1 LAVGSSLNPVSTNP
15 ATVAIRSAVRECLAS
30 CSAGDTVL
38 VAVSGGA
45 DSLALAAALVPE
57 CKNMLINL
65 VGVTIDHQLQ
75 NRSGEQATKVSSQL
89 SKLGIS
95 LIEVIKVDVE
105 LVDGLEASARRA
117 RYVAL
122 DAIAE
127 THDAKL
133 IFLGHTLNDQAES
146 VLLGLA
152 RGSGARSLS
161 GMARCTGKYCRPLLG
176 ITRLET
182 LATCAEND
190 LIPWIDP
197 HNSDSQFARV
207 RVRTDAL
214 PKLEESIGP
223 GITEALARS
232 ADLLRD
238 DADALDA
245 LANDFAAGLNLA
257 DLEISA
263 LAALAR
269 AVRTRVLRI
278 AIYAAGAPMGSI
290 TADHVASV
298 EAFVTSWH
306 GQGACSLPGGVK
318 VERISGRLS
327 LLSR

>member
-1 LAVGSSLNPVSTNP
+1 
-15 ATVAIRSAVRECLAS
+15 VRECLSS

-57 CKNMLINL
+57 AKNLLVNL

-75 NRSGEQATKVSSQL
+75 KNSGEQATKVLAQL
-89 SKLGIS
+89 LELGIDKVE
-95 LIEVIKVDVE
+95 IVKVDVE
-105 LVDGLEASARRA
+105 MLDGLEASARRA
-117 RYVAL
+117 RYAAL
-122 DAIAE
+122 DALAE
-127 THDAKL
+127 KHNARL
-133 IFLGHTLNDQAES
+133 VFLGHTLNDQAES

-161 GMARCTGKYCRPLLG
+161 GMARCTGKYCRPLLE
-176 ITRLET
+176 ITRLQT
-182 LATCAEND
+182 LAACDENK
-190 LIPWIDP
+190 LTPWVDP
-197 HNSDSQFARV
+197 HNSDLSFARV

-238 DADALDA
+238 DADALDGWA
-245 LANDFAAGLNLA
+245 TQVAAELDLANLEITRLA
-257 DLEISA
+257 DLPK
-263 LAALAR
+263 
-269 AVRTRVLRI
+269 AVRTRLLRK

-290 TADHVASV
+290 TAEHVASV

-318 VERISGRLS
+318 VSRISGRLS

>member
-1 LAVGSSLNPVSTNP
+1 MVGSSLNPVSTNP
-15 ATVAIRSAVRECLAS
+15 ATVAIRSAVRECLSS

-57 CKNMLINL
+57 SKNLLVNLI
-65 VGVTIDHQLQ
+65 GITIDHQLQ
-75 NRSGEQATKVSSQL
+75 ENSGEQAAKVFAQL
-89 SKLGIS
+89 SDLGFTK
-95 LIEVIKVDVE
+95 IEIVKVKVE

-117 RYVAL
+117 RYAAL
-122 DAIAE
+122 DEAAE
-127 THDAKL
+127 RFGAKL

-161 GMARCTGKYCRPLLG
+161 GMARCTGKYCRPLLE
-176 ITRLET
+176 ITRSET
-182 LATCAEND
+182 LAACDENN
-190 LIPWIDP
+190 LTPWIDP
-197 HNSDSQFARV
+197 HNSDSRFARV
-207 RVRTDAL
+207 RVRADAL

-245 LANDFAAGLNLA
+245 WTTQVAAGLDLA
-257 DLEISA
+257 DLEISV
-263 LAALAR
+263 LANLPR
-269 AVRTRVLRI
+269 AVRTRLLRK
-278 AIYAAGAPMGSI
+278 AIYSAGAPMGSI
-290 TADHVASV
+290 TAEHVASV

-318 VERISGRLS
+318 VSRISGRLS

>member
-1 LAVGSSLNPVSTNP
+1 MVVGSSLNPVSTNP
-15 ATVAIRSAVRECLAS
+15 ATVAIRSAVRECLSS

-57 CKNMLINL
+57 SKNALINL

-75 NRSGEQATKVSSQL
+75 KNSGEQAEKVRTQL
-89 SKLGIS
+89 FELGFS
-95 LIEVIKVDVE
+95 EIEIVKVDVE
-105 LVDGLEASARRA
+105 MIDGLEASARRA
-117 RYVAL
+117 RYAAL

-127 THDAKL
+127 KYNAKL

-161 GMARCTGKYCRPLLG
+161 GMARCTGKYCRPLLA
-176 ITRLET
+176 ITRFET
-182 LATCAEND
+182 LAACAENS
-190 LIPWIDP
+190 LTPWIDP

-207 RVRTDAL
+207 RVRTTAL
-214 PKLEESIGP
+214 PKLEETIGP

-238 DADALDA
+238 DADALDGW
-245 LANDFAAGLNLA
+245 ANQVAVGLDLS
-257 DLEISA
+257 DLEISL
-263 LAALAR
+263 LADLPK
-269 AVRTRVLRI
+269 AVRTRLLRM
-278 AIYAAGAPMGSI
+278 AIYAAGAPTGSI

-318 VERISGRLS
+318 VSRISGRLS

>member
-1 LAVGSSLNPVSTNP
+1 VVGSSLNLVSTNP
-15 ATVAIRSAVRECLAS
+15 ATVAIRSAVRECLS
-30 CSAGDTVL
+30 TCSAGDTVL

-57 CKNMLINL
+57 TKNALINL

-75 NRSGEQATKVSSQL
+75 NNSGAQAVKVQEQLSQL
-89 SKLGIS
+89 GIKQVE
-95 LIEVIKVDVE
+95 IVKVQVE

-117 RYVAL
+117 RYAALEEVA
-122 DAIAE
+122 
-127 THDAKL
+127 TKHDAKL

-161 GMARCTGKYCRPLLG
+161 GMARCTGKYCRPLLE
-176 ITRLET
+176 ISRSET
-182 LATCAEND
+182 LAACTENN
-190 LIPWIDP
+190 LTPWIDP

-207 RVRTDAL
+207 RVRTEAL
-214 PKLEESIGP
+214 PKLEENIGP

-238 DADALDA
+238 DADALDGW
-245 LANDFAAGLNLA
+245 ANQVAADLDLA
-257 DLEISA
+257 DLEIA
-263 LAALAR
+263 LLAELPK
-269 AVRTRVLRI
+269 AVRTRLLRS
-278 AIYAAGAPMGSI
+278 AIYAAGAPIGSI
-290 TADHVASV
+290 TADHIKTV

-318 VERISGRLS
+318 VSRISGRLS